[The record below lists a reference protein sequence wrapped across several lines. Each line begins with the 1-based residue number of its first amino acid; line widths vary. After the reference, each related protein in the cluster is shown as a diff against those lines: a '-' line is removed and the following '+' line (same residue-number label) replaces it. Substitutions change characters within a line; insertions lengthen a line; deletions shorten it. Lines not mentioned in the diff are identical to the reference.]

1 MNLTASDGP
10 MTRNDVAFIH
20 LQFDVAQDVKELSF
34 RERVIGFEVFEL
46 DHRHDD

>member
-1 MNLTASDGP
+1 MNLPASDGP
-10 MTRNDVAFIH
+10 MTRN
-20 LQFDVAQDVKELSF
+20 DVAQDVKELSF